1 MTGAERGFLLLT
13 SHLGIRDRKTM
24 TVAMFRQLA
33 AMVRSSGKETA
44 ERDLELNDLLRIGV
58 PQDTALRIMALLSE
72 EELLNHYLHRSAQ
85 AGCTP
90 LTWVSRDYPE
100 ILRQLL
106 RDDAPGV
113 IWAKGDVSLLKKPL
127 ISLVGSRELRPLNCE
142 FARKVG
148 IMAAGQGYALVSG
161 NARGA
166 DQEAQQACLQAGG
179 TVISVVADDLMHKR
193 PAERVLYLSEHD
205 FDEKFS
211 SVRAHSRNRLIHCLG
226 SAVFVAQSG
235 ASGGTWS
242 GTEKNLQKN
251 WSRVMVF
258 DDGTRPAKD
267 LYALGAAP
275 VTLEDI
281 ERAI

>member
-33 AMVRSSGKETA
+33 AMVRSSGKEDGA
-44 ERDLELNDLLRIGV
+44 RELELNDLLRMGIS
-58 PQDTALRIMALLSE
+58 QDLAIRVLALLAE
-72 EELLNHYLHRSAQ
+72 EALLEQYLHRGAQ
-85 AGCTP
+85 MGCRP
-90 LTWVSRDYPE
+90 LTWVSREYPE

-106 RDDAPGV
+106 GDDAPGV
-113 IWAKGDVSLLKKPL
+113 IWTKGDISLLSKPML
-127 ISLVGSRELRPLNCE
+127 SLVGSRDLRPLNCE

-148 IMAAGQGYALVSG
+148 RMAAERGYTLVSG

-166 DQEAQQACLQAGG
+166 DWVAQESCLQAGG
-179 TVISVVADDLMHKR
+179 TVISVVADDLSHKR
-193 PAERVLYLSEHD
+193 PCERLLYLTEHD

-226 SAVFVAQSG
+226 YAVFVAQSG
-235 ASGGTWS
+235 VSGGTWS
-242 GTEKNLQKN
+242 GTEKNLRKK

-258 DDGTRPAKD
+258 DDGTRPVKE
-267 LYALGAAP
+267 LCELGAAP
-275 VTLEDI
+275 VTMADI
-281 ERAI
+281 ESCM